1 MTQPA
6 RHSTVV
12 LNVND
17 SDSSLLTNSRIL
29 RAAGYTVHEAIGGA
43 EAIRLARKV
52 RPELILLDVKLAGM
66 NSMDICHAIR
76 ADPELAAT
84 LVLQTSASFIN
95 RSARIK
101 ALDSGADSYLVEPLD
116 PAELIATVRALL
128 RRRRVEYPVRDNESL
143 PRLATHA
150 ANLDTW
156 KFDVTDLASMS
167 AAEFVAGCE
176 LPTLGG
182 VSSAGLC
189 SLHPED
195 RPRLDAALAAALAGD
210 ADYDVQYRVISPIG
224 DISWLAS
231 QAVVVRDSS
240 GRPLHLIGAGVDITE
255 RKQAELEREQL
266 LHREQSARLEAE
278 DATRLKDEFLA
289 TVSHELRTPLNAII
303 GWVHLLRT
311 GQLDEEASTRA
322 VESIDRSAQ
331 SQSQLINDL
340 LDVSR
345 IISGKLR
352 LEMRTITMLSVV
364 EMALDTVKP
373 AIQGKGITLD
383 VDLDAGVGSTAGD
396 PDRLQQVVWNLL
408 TNAVKFSNKG
418 GKIAVRLERSGSNVL
433 LTVRDDGVGIDPQF
447 LPFVFHPFRQG
458 DGGSTRKHP
467 GLGLGLAI
475 VRQLVELHGGR
486 VRAAS
491 PGKGNGST
499 FTVTLPVSVSGE
511 GPAAAV
517 APESVRVAANE
528 RPGSLPDLN
537 GVSVLVVDDDE
548 DAREILATVL
558 IQAGASVTKAADT
571 AEALAHL
578 AHEVPTILLSDIG
591 MPGQDG
597 YAFIREL
604 RRRDAD
610 KGGRVPAVALT
621 AYARSDDRFRALASG
636 FQMHIA
642 KPVEVSELLAIV
654 ANLAKRA
661 SNA

>member
-1 MTQPA
+1 
-6 RHSTVV
+6 
-12 LNVND
+12 
-17 SDSSLLTNSRIL
+17 
-29 RAAGYTVHEAIGGA
+29 VHEAGTGA
-43 EAIRLARKV
+43 EALRLVREV
-52 RPELILLDVKLAGM
+52 RPELVLIDVKLPDM
-66 NSMDICHAIR
+66 NGMDISRAIR
-76 ADPELAAT
+76 ADPELAMT
-84 LVLQTSASFIN
+84 LVLQTSATFVDGS
-95 RSARIK
+95 SRIR
-101 ALDSGADSYLVEPLD
+101 ALDSGADGYLVEPME
-116 PAELIATVRALL
+116 PGELVANVRALL
-128 RRRRVEYPVRDNESL
+128 RLRRAEEKIRENERL
-143 PRLATHA
+143 LRLATRA
-150 ANLDTW
+150 AKLDTW
-156 KFDVTDLASMS
+156 TFDMAGKSTVAAVELA
-167 AAEFVAGCE
+167 AGCE
-176 LPTLGG
+176 LPIVGQ
-182 VSSAGLC
+182 SSTHGQYT
-189 SLHPED
+189 LHPED
-195 RPRLDAALAAALAGD
+195 GPRLEAALAQTLANNTE
-210 ADYDVQYRVISPIG
+210 YDVQYRVVGPNG
-224 DISWLAS
+224 DICWIAS
-231 QAVVVRDSS
+231 QAVVVRDQA
-240 GRPLHLIGAGVDITE
+240 GNPLQLIGVGVDITE
-255 RKQAELEREQL
+255 RKLAEIEREQL
-266 LHREQSARLEAE
+266 LHREQAARLEAE

-311 GQLDEEASTRA
+311 GQLDEEAATRA

-352 LEMRTITMLSVV
+352 LELRTITMLSVV

-373 AIQGKGITLD
+373 AIQAKGITLD
-383 VDLDAGVGSTAGD
+383 VELDKEVGSTAGD

-418 GKIAVRLERSGSNVL
+418 GKIAVRLERSGSNIL
-433 LTVRDDGVGIDPQF
+433 LTVQDDGVGIDPQF

-458 DGGSTRKHP
+458 NGGSTRKHP

-486 VRAAS
+486 VRATS
-491 PGKGNGST
+491 PGKGKGSI
-499 FTVTLPVSVSGE
+499 FTVTLPVRASGE
-511 GPAAAV
+511 EQAAAV
-517 APESVRVAANE
+517 APESVQVAASS
-528 RPGSLPDLN
+528 RPGSLPDLK

-558 IQAGASVTKAADT
+558 VQAGATVAKAADT

-578 AHEVPTILLSDIG
+578 EHDVPTILLSDIG

-604 RRRDAD
+604 RRREPD

-642 KPVEVSELLAIV
+642 KPVEVSELLAVV
-654 ANLAKRA
+654 ANLAKQG
-661 SNA
+661 SST

>member
-12 LNVND
+12 LNVID
-17 SDSSLLTNSRIL
+17 SDSSLLTNSRVL
-29 RAAGYTVHEAIGGA
+29 RAAGYTVHEAIAGA
-43 EAIRLARKV
+43 EAMRLARKV
-52 RPELILLDVKLAGM
+52 RPELILLDVNLSDM
-66 NSMDICHAIR
+66 NSMDICRAIR
-76 ADPELAAT
+76 ADPELAPT

-101 ALDSGADSYLVEPLD
+101 ALDSGADSYLVEPVD
-116 PAELIATVRALL
+116 PDELIATVRALL
-128 RRRRVEYPVRDNESL
+128 RLRRAEEKVRENERL
-143 PRLATHA
+143 LRLATRA
-150 ANLDTW
+150 AKLDTW
-156 KFDVTDLASMS
+156 NFDLAGRSTVS
-167 AAEFVAGCE
+167 AAEFTACCK
-176 LPTLGG
+176 LPTVGQASTHG
-182 VSSAGLC
+182 QYN
-189 SLHPED
+189 LHAED
-195 RPRLDAALAAALAGD
+195 EPRLEAALAQIVAGD
-210 ADYDVQYRVISPIG
+210 AEYDVQYRVVGGDG
-224 DISWLAS
+224 DICWIAS
-231 QAVVVRDSS
+231 QAVVARNPA
-240 GRPLHLIGAGVDITE
+240 GKPLQLVGVGVDITE
-255 RKQAELEREQL
+255 RKLADMEREQL
-266 LHREQSARLEAE
+266 LRREQSARLEAE

-352 LEMRTITMLSVV
+352 LEMRTIEMLSVV

-408 TNAVKFSNKG
+408 TNAVKFSHKG
-418 GKIAVRLERSGSNVL
+418 GKIVVKLERSGSNVL
-433 LTVRDDGVGIDPQF
+433 LTVQDDGVGIDPQF

-491 PGKGNGST
+491 PGKGKGSI
-499 FTVTLPVSVSGE
+499 FTVTLPVRVSGE
-511 GPAAAV
+511 EPAAAV
-517 APESVRVAANE
+517 APESVRIAANG
-528 RPGSLPDLN
+528 RPGSLPDLK

-578 AHEVPTILLSDIG
+578 EHAVPTILLSDIG

-604 RRRDAD
+604 RRRDAN

-642 KPVEVSELLAIV
+642 KPVEVGELLAIV
-654 ANLAKRA
+654 ANLAKQA
-661 SNA
+661 PKV